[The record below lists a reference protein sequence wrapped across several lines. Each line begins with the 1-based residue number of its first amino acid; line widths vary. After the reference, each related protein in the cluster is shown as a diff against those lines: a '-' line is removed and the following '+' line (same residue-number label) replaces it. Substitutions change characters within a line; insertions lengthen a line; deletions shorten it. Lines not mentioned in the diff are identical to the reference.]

1 MTTGTV
7 DFERDGMVALIILN
21 RPDKLNAVSLEMARM
36 LEGIVAECNGDP
48 DIRAVVLTGAGPK
61 AFCVG
66 TDVKQLD
73 QFTAAWDFRN
83 REDYCMSVR
92 HITKPVICAINGYAL
107 GGGLEMA
114 LTCDIRIAADT
125 AKLGAPEIKLGWI
138 GGGGMATM
146 LSRSAGASN
155 AAMMLMTGDPID
167 AETALRWQL
176 VSETLPADRLV
187 VRAMEIAGT
196 IAMRAPIAAEH
207 AKINLANAVNMPAVQ
222 ATRYELDLQ
231 AICFATEDAAEG
243 RAAFAE
249 KRAPVFR
256 RR

>member
-7 DFERDGMVALIILN
+7 DFQRDGMIARITLN
-21 RPDKLNAVSLEMARM
+21 RPEKLNAVSLEMARM
-36 LEGIVAECNGDP
+36 LESIVAECNTDP
-48 DIRAVVLTGAGPK
+48 DIRAVVLTGAGQK

-73 QFTAAWDFRN
+73 QFTATWDFRN

-92 HITKPVICAINGYAL
+92 HITKPVVCAINGYAL

-114 LTCDIRIAADT
+114 LSCDIRIAADT

-146 LSRSAGASN
+146 LNRSIGASN
-155 AAMMLMTGDPID
+155 AALMLMTGDPIG
-167 AETALRWQL
+167 AEIARDWHL
-176 VSETLPADRLV
+176 VSEVLMPDRLV
-187 VRAMEIAGT
+187 ARAEEIAHT
-196 IAMRAPIAAEH
+196 ISERAPIAAEH

-222 ATRYELDLQ
+222 ATQYELDLQ
-231 AICFATEDAAEG
+231 AICFSTEDAAEG

>member
-1 MTTGTV
+1 MTTGSV
-7 DFERDGMVALIILN
+7 DFQRDGMIARITLN
-21 RPDKLNAVSLEMARM
+21 RPEKLNAVSLEMARM
-36 LEGIVAECNGDP
+36 LEGIVAECNSDP

-92 HITKPVICAINGYAL
+92 HIAKPVVCAINGYAL

-114 LTCDIRIAADT
+114 LSCDIRVAAET

-146 LSRSAGASN
+146 LNRSIGASN
-155 AAMMLMTGDPID
+155 AALMLMTGDPIG
-167 AETALRWQL
+167 AELARDWHL
-176 VSETLPADRLV
+176 VSEVLTPDGLV
-187 VRAMEIAGT
+187 ARAEEIAHT
-196 IAMRAPIAAEH
+196 ISGRAPIAAEH

-231 AICFATEDAAEG
+231 AICFSTEDAAEG

>member
-1 MTTGTV
+1 MTGTV
-7 DFERDGMVALIILN
+7 NFQRDGMIARITLN
-21 RPDKLNAVSLEMARM
+21 RPEKLNAVSLEMARM
-36 LEGIVAECNGDP
+36 LETIVAACNKDT
-48 DIRAVVLTGAGPK
+48 DIRAVILTGSGPK

-73 QFTAAWDFRN
+73 QFSAAWDFRN

-92 HITKPVICAINGYAL
+92 QIVKPLICAINGYAL

-114 LTCDIRIAADT
+114 LSCDIRIASET
-125 AKLGAPEIKLGWI
+125 ARLGAPEIKLGWI

-167 AETALRWQL
+167 AVTAQNWHL
-176 VSETLPADRLV
+176 VTEVLQADRLAA
-187 VRAMEIAGT
+187 RADEIAHT
-196 IAMRAPIAAEH
+196 IAARAPIAAEH
-207 AKINLANAVNMPAVQ
+207 AKINLANAANMTAVQ

-243 RAAFAE
+243 RRAFAE
-249 KRAPVFR
+249 KRMPVFR

>member
-1 MTTGTV
+1 MTGKV
-7 DFERDGMVALIILN
+7 DFQRDGMIARITLN
-21 RPDKLNAVSLEMARM
+21 RPEKLNAVSLEMARL
-36 LEGIVAECNGDP
+36 LEAIVAECNADA
-48 DIRAVVLTGAGPK
+48 DIRAVVLTGAGSK

-73 QFTAAWDFRN
+73 QFTDAWAFRN

-92 HITKPVICAINGYAL
+92 RIVKPVVCAINGYAL

-114 LTCDIRIAADT
+114 LSCDIRIAAET

-146 LSRSAGASN
+146 LSRSAGSSN

-167 AETALRWQL
+167 ALTAKEWLL
-176 VSETLPADRLV
+176 VSEILPPERLV
-187 VRAMEIAGT
+187 ERAEEIAHT
-196 IAMRAPIAAEH
+196 ISKRAPIAAEH
-207 AKINLANAVNMPAVQ
+207 AKINLANAANMPSVQ
-222 ATRYELDLQ
+222 ATQYELDLQ

-249 KRAPVFR
+249 KRPPAFR

>member
-7 DFERDGMVALIILN
+7 DFQRDDMIARITLN
-21 RPDKLNAVSLEMARM
+21 RPEKLNAVSLEMARM
-36 LEGIVAECNGDP
+36 LEGIVAECNTDP

-92 HITKPVICAINGYAL
+92 HITKPVVCAINGYAL

-114 LTCDIRIAADT
+114 LSCDIRIAADT

-146 LSRSAGASN
+146 LNRSIGASN
-155 AAMMLMTGDPID
+155 AALMLMTGDPIG
-167 AETALRWQL
+167 AELARDWHL
-176 VSETLPADRLV
+176 VSEVLAPDRLV
-187 VRAMEIAGT
+187 ARAEEIAHT
-196 IAMRAPIAAEH
+196 ISQRAPIAAEH
-207 AKINLANAVNMPAVQ
+207 AKINLANAVNMPAVE

-231 AICFATEDAAEG
+231 AICFSTEDAAEG